1 MSQKKDN
8 LHIITRESHVPF
20 YYITINAFKYNKKT
34 KKISE
39 NLENIL
45 DTDSDETVMVFTDN
59 QVLKDLVTQINRLLE
74 SRQKVKVD
82 YRRSEIASKKML
94 SNVSHDI
101 KTPMTVI
108 MGYLEIIRL
117 NGELSHE
124 MLSSFFTAIR
134 ELCIRDRRRP
144 SAI

>member
-1 MSQKKDN
+1 
-8 LHIITRESHVPF
+8 
-20 YYITINAFKYNKKT
+20 
-34 KKISE
+34 
-39 NLENIL
+39 
-45 DTDSDETVMVFTDN
+45 MVFTDN

-82 YRRSEIASKKML
+82 YRRSEITSKKML